1 MIVERLY
8 TGKSEVELPIH
19 SLEDDRSFSEVEE
32 NAIYYVAGYVI
43 RKLIYRH
50 QKSSD
55 SKSKATVSVLWEML
69 GEDCTS
75 VNTLCSFDAY
85 DYVKTWISSNDRGG
99 LKHVSLDTFNCFKAI
114 ELITY
119 KLISEGHSKDEI
131 VSQTFSNE
139 NVVFHWEQISEIP
152 EEAHSLKL
160 LREVIDLWFTIR
172 GFSVTNR
179 LFEEYKRASKINIKG
194 KKGIRKTLQ

>member
-8 TGKSEVELPIH
+8 TRKSEVELPMC
-19 SLEDDRSFSEVEE
+19 SLEDDRTFSEVEE
-32 NAIYYVAGYVI
+32 NAIFYVAGYVI

-50 QKSSD
+50 QKSND
-55 SKSKATVSVLWEML
+55 SRSKAIVSALWEML
-69 GEDCTS
+69 GENCTS
-75 VNTLCSFDAY
+75 VNALCSFD
-85 DYVKTWISSNDRGG
+85 DYVKTWTTSTDRGG

-119 KLISEGHSKDEI
+119 KLISEGHSRDEI
-131 VSQTFSNE
+131 LSQTFTNE
-139 NVVFHWEQISEIP
+139 NVVFHWELISEVP

-160 LREVIDLWFTIR
+160 LREVIDLWFSIR
-172 GFSVTNR
+172 GFSVANKV
-179 LFEEYKRASKINIKG
+179 FEEYKTASKMNIKG

>member
-55 SKSKATVSVLWEML
+55 SKSKATVSALWEML

-75 VNTLCSFDAY
+75 VNTLCSFD
-85 DYVKTWISSNDRGG
+85 DYVKTWISSNNHGG

-119 KLISEGHSKDEI
+119 KLVSEGHSKDEI

-160 LREVIDLWFTIR
+160 LRDVIDLWFTIR

>member
-8 TGKSEVELPIH
+8 TRKSEVELPIH

-55 SKSKATVSVLWEML
+55 SKSKATVSALWEIL
-69 GEDCTS
+69 GEDCTN
-75 VNTLCSFDAY
+75 VNTLSSFD

-119 KLISEGHSKDEI
+119 KLISEGHSEDEI
-131 VSQTFSNE
+131 VSQTFSN
-139 NVVFHWEQISEIP
+139 
-152 EEAHSLKL
+152 KM
-160 LREVIDLWFTIR
+160 
-172 GFSVTNR
+172 
-179 LFEEYKRASKINIKG
+179 
-194 KKGIRKTLQ
+194 